1 MGEFT
6 LRRFLLLTALLSGA
20 SSAAFA
26 QVPTRAQPPSDAAA
40 EEVVVT
46 AQRREQSAQEVP
58 LALSVLGD
66 RMINQLNVTD
76 STSLTSSVP
85 GLSGANQ
92 GLLQPVIVVRGI
104 SSSSFGIGG
113 EASVGIFVD
122 DAYIGRLSGSSVPFF
137 DIERIEVLRGP
148 QGSLYG
154 RNSTAG
160 AISVTTKKADL
171 NDPYFEV
178 SGSYGRFNQYEASAV
193 GSVPLNDRTAV
204 RLAVLARGDDGYDRN
219 IVNRKFGQNLR
230 AYGGR
235 ASIVFKASE
244 TLEINASL
252 SASQERGGDYPF
264 KTSDAQ
270 LAALSGA
277 DTNPFSGRYAHD
289 VVGKEDRTSVSG
301 NLAVA
306 WGISDKLS
314 VKSISTFNFS
324 DVRSLL
330 DVDGSALPLLQADF
344 DDGIAR
350 TFGQEVRLT
359 YNTDPVLF
367 QFGASAFIEQI
378 RDKRTLTYDETLT
391 LGVFT
396 AAVFGGDGSL
406 PADLLFAGSPSFLPC
421 DATAT
426 ALLGLACSSKATEV
440 LRQRGRYQSYAA
452 FADAEFKVTKDVSV
466 TLGGRYSV
474 DTKRFVFSAPLV
486 NTQGSALF
494 LSNPVLGGATDG
506 LDRKRTWQDFQPRA
520 VIRWQPNEDTNVY
533 ASVTRGFKSGGF
545 DPAARNGAYDAALSQ
560 FGAESVWSYEVGLKA
575 GLFDR
580 LAELNLSVYRFDYRG
595 LQVQIL
601 RNAITSTLNIP
612 EYNGV
617 GVEAD
622 VTFRPARRTN
632 ITLGGAFNDAEFG
645 SLVVDVRGA
654 TGVTTDLRG
663 NKAVLAPRVTGFL
676 RGDTVVALSPTLE
689 LRISGDVT
697 WRDRQFFT
705 IYNDP
710 REKQDAYALVGGAIG
725 LSSSKSGLTVSLV
738 GQNLADQK
746 YLTYAV
752 EQGFGVVTARGRP
765 RTISIEGRWVF

>member
-1 MGEFT
+1 M
-6 LRRFLLLTALLSGA
+6 RRFLFMTALLSGA

-26 QVPTRAQPPSDAAA
+26 QVPISAQPSSEAVV

-46 AQRREQSAQEVP
+46 AQRREQSAREVP
-58 LALSVLGD
+58 LALSVLGEKT
-66 RMINQLNVTD
+66 INQLNVTD
-76 STSLTSSVP
+76 ATSLTSSVP

-92 GLLQPVIVVRGI
+92 GLIQPVIVVRGI
-104 SSSSFGIGG
+104 SSNSFGIGG

-171 NDPYFEV
+171 NDKYFEV
-178 SGSYGRFNQYEASAV
+178 SGSYGQFNQYDASAI
-193 GSVPLNDRTAV
+193 GSIPLNDRIAV
-204 RLAVLARGDDGYDRN
+204 RLALLARGDDGYDRN
-219 IVNRKFGQNLR
+219 ILNRKFGQSLR
-230 AYGGR
+230 ALGGR
-235 ASIVFKASE
+235 ASVVFEASE
-244 TLEINASL
+244 TLKINASL

-264 KTSDAQ
+264 KTSDTE
-270 LAALSGA
+270 LAALSGT

-289 VVGKEDRTSVSG
+289 VLGKEDRTSVAG
-301 NLAVA
+301 NLTVA
-306 WGISDKLS
+306 WEISEKLS
-314 VKSISTFNFS
+314 AKSISTFNFS

-330 DVDGSALPLLQADF
+330 DSDGSALPLLQADF
-344 DDGIAR
+344 DDGIGR

-359 YNTDPVLF
+359 YNTGSVLF

-391 LGVFT
+391 LPIVT
-396 AAVFGGDGSL
+396 AGIFGGDGSV
-406 PADLLFAGSPSFLPC
+406 PAGLLFAGSPSFIPC
-421 DATAT
+421 DTRSRT
-426 ALLGLACSSKATEV
+426 LLGLACSSTATEV

-452 FADAEFKVTKDVSV
+452 FGDAEFKVTKDVSV

-474 DTKRFVFSAPLV
+474 DTKRFAFAAPLV
-486 NTQGSALF
+486 TTQGSALF
-494 LSNPVLGGATDG
+494 LSNPVLGGVTNG
-506 LDRKRTWQDFQPRA
+506 INSKRTWQDFQPRA
-520 VIRWQPNEDTNVY
+520 VIRWQANEDTDIY

-545 DPAARNGAYDAALSQ
+545 DPAARDGTYDAALSQ

-580 LAELNLSVYRFDYRG
+580 FAELNLSVYRFDYRG
-595 LQVQIL
+595 LQAQIL

-612 EYNGV
+612 EYNGS

-622 VTFRPARRTN
+622 VTLRPTRRSN
-632 ITLGGAFNDAEFG
+632 ITFGGAFSDAKFG
-645 SLVVDVRGA
+645 SLVVDVRGVPGE
-654 TGVTTDLRG
+654 TVNLRG
-663 NKAVLAPRVTGFL
+663 NRAVLAPRVSGFV
-676 RGDTVVALSPTLE
+676 RGDTVVSLSPTLD

-710 REKQDAYALVGGAIG
+710 REKQDAYALVGAAIG

-738 GQNLADQK
+738 GQNLADQE

-765 RTISIEGRWVF
+765 RTVSIEGRWVF